1 MQASISPTVKITT
14 SSGFILM
21 PWVSSSKKR
30 SRPALAAGTE
40 APFSRLLCLLLL
52 VLLNGSF
59 SETLYERGFSN

>member
-1 MQASISPTVKITT
+1 MQVSISPVAKITI

-40 APFSRLLCLLLL
+40 ALFSRLFCLLLL
-52 VLLNGSF
+52 LLLNGDI
-59 SETLYERGFSN
+59 SETLYEKSFFN